1 VLFVSGILSLG
12 ALGLGCRS
20 EAPLRVPDRQDRPVR
35 LVLNTSPPPIG
46 VRYRLA
52 TSDVE
57 LAVLLAIANPAQV
70 PALEPGQEITADVLP
85 AVLGGFPQTRRAE
98 YPWSFLK
105 REPGLIHAVYDR
117 GELHMLVAIMF
128 DEQLVMLR
136 IVDSRNFGQI
146 GDRIHPDAF
155 THLIELENRIRH
167 NIEAVAQRNWYGTP
181 VPASR

>member
-1 VLFVSGILSLG
+1 M
-12 ALGLGCRS
+12 
-20 EAPLRVPDRQDRPVR
+20 RVPDGPIR

-52 TSDVE
+52 ASDIE
-57 LAVLLAIANPAQV
+57 LAILLAIANPTQV
-70 PALEPGQEITADVLP
+70 PALEPGQEITDNVLP
-85 AVLGGFPQTRRAE
+85 AVLGGSPRARRAE
-98 YPWSFLK
+98 HPWSFSK

-117 GELHMLVAIMF
+117 GELHMLVAITF

-136 IVDSRNFGQI
+136 IVDSRNLGQI
-146 GDRIHPDAF
+146 GDRIHPSAF
-155 THLIELENRIRH
+155 THLTDLEDRIRR